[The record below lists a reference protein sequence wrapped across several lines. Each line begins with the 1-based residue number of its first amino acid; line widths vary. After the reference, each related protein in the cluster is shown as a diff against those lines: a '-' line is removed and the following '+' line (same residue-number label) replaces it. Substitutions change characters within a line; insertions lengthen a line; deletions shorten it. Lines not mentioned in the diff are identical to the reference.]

1 MLISNIGVVN
11 YSRTPDSEVA
21 RWAAA
26 SEAQMRNDVGPIWHL
41 PGPRLQPVAP
51 YGAAAVDAWIVIAD
65 DAAQRNGLG
74 FHQTYDGRPAGYVL
88 VEYTK
93 SFRQQPSRVFSHE
106 VLEMVIDPTAT
117 RTVNIGNVLYLIEP
131 GDILA
136 FDAGGYEINGV
147 LVSGFATPAYYRLE
161 GGTRYGFSR
170 NLPGPLPAK
179 DPDGTVLSWY
189 ENGALR
195 FDTAAPTPE
204 LAEFMEVHEASRRYR
219 RSLDRTDWIDVPMV
233 SVPTV

>member
-1 MLISNIGVVN
+1 MMRRSAK
-11 YSRTPDSEVA
+11 DSA
-21 RWAAA
+21 FTRHIMAH
-26 SEAQMRNDVGPIWHL
+26 P
-41 PGPRLQPVAP
+41 P
-51 YGAAAVDAWIVIAD
+51 
-65 DAAQRNGLG
+65 
-74 FHQTYDGRPAGYVL
+74 GYVL

-93 SFRQQPSRVFSHE
+93 SFRQEPSRVFSHE

-117 RTVNIGNVLYLIEP
+117 RTVNISNVLYLIEP

-161 GGTRYGFSR
+161 SGTRYGFSR

-179 DPDGTVLSWY
+179 DPGGTVLSWY

-219 RSLDRTDWIDVPMV
+219 RSLDRSDWVDVPAV
-233 SVPTV
+233 